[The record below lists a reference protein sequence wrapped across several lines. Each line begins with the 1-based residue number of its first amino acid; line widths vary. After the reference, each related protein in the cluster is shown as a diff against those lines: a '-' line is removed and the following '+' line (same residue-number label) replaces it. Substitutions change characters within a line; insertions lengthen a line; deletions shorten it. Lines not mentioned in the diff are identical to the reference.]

1 MQNPNVEAHIIDKAN
16 KWLSPVFDEETR
28 AAVQHMLSSNPNE
41 LIECFYTD
49 LDFGTGGLRGLMG
62 VGTNRVNRYTLGQA
76 TQGLS
81 NYLKQQFG
89 EKTLS
94 VAIAHDCRNNSD
106 IFARQVAEVFAAN
119 GIKAYLFNGLRPTPL
134 LSFAVRHLGCDAG
147 IVLTASHNPK
157 EYNGYKVYWNDG
169 GQLVPPH
176 DKGVISEVRNVKIE
190 DINFDFD
197 QNLVI
202 YLNDDVERAY
212 LDKLKT
218 LALSHEGK
226 NDLKIVFTALHGT
239 TLHLLPQT
247 LKENGF
253 TQVQTVAVQ
262 DVPDGNF
269 PTVKSPNPE
278 EAEALDMA
286 VKQAEQTGADLVIGC
301 DPDGD
306 RVGIAVRNLQ
316 GKMELLNGNQTASLL
331 VDYVLKMRKQQ
342 GTLPQN
348 AFIAETVVTTDLIE
362 KIGDHYSIPTKKCL
376 TGFKWIAELIRL
388 GEGKE
393 TYIVGGEESYGYLI
407 GDFVRDKDA
416 ISAALIISEAAAHAK
431 AHGSSL
437 YQELIQLYVRHGF
450 YLEHLISITKKGKA
464 GLEEIQAMI
473 EGFRKN
479 PPRMLGGSEV
489 LEILDYKTSVATNL
503 ETGATRNIELPSSN
517 FIQFITKAGDRIT
530 ARPSGTEPKIKFY
543 FSVQDD
549 LPAKEQYDQTKLKL
563 QSKIAA
569 MVVALGLNS

>member
-1 MQNPNVEAHIIDKAN
+1 
-16 KWLSPVFDEETR
+16 
-28 AAVQHMLSSNPNE
+28 
-41 LIECFYTD
+41 
-49 LDFGTGGLRGLMG
+49 
-62 VGTNRVNRYTLGQA
+62 
-76 TQGLS
+76 
-81 NYLKQQFG
+81 
-89 EKTLS
+89 
-94 VAIAHDCRNNSD
+94 
-106 IFARQVAEVFAAN
+106 
-119 GIKAYLFNGLRPTPL
+119 
-134 LSFAVRHLGCDAG
+134 LGCDAG

-176 DKGVISEVRNVKIE
+176 DKGVISEVRNVKIDE
-190 DINFDFD
+190 ISFDFD
-197 QNLVI
+197 QNLVV
-202 YLNDDVERAY
+202 YLNDEVERTY

-306 RVGIAVRNLQ
+306 RVGIAVRNTQ
-316 GKMELLNGNQTASLL
+316 GQMELLNGNQTASLL

-362 KIGDHYSIPTKKCL
+362 KIGDHYGIPTKKCL

-431 AHGSSL
+431 AKGSSL
-437 YQELIQLYVRHGF
+437 YQELIDLYVRHGF

-503 ETGATRNIELPSSN
+503 ETEATRKIGLPSSN

-543 FSVQDD
+543 FSVKSD
-549 LPAKEQYDQTKLKL
+549 LSAKEDYSETKQIL
-563 QSKIAA
+563 QNKIES
-569 MVVALGLNS
+569 MVVDLGLGS